1 MIEQFRGNI
10 HWKLGFY
17 NFNIDIQ
24 RIIEEL
30 FTENSAVVG
39 LEGGGQQLGGDTAVN
54 WGVEINECAAE
65 VQRWRRGRVGNV

>member
-30 FTENSAVVG
+30 FTENWRE
-39 LEGGGQQLGGDTAVN
+39 EGSSSVATQQLI
-54 WGVEINECAAE
+54 GV
-65 VQRWRRGRVGNV
+65 

>member
-30 FTENSAVVG
+30 FTENSACVG
-39 LEGGGQQLGGDTAVN
+39 LEDSSSSVATQQLI
-54 WGVEINECAAE
+54 GV
-65 VQRWRRGRVGNV
+65 

>member
-30 FTENSAVVG
+30 FTENWRV
-39 LEGGGQQLGGDTAVN
+39 EGSSSSSVATQQLI
-54 WGVEINECAAE
+54 GV
-65 VQRWRRGRVGNV
+65 

>member
-30 FTENSAVVG
+30 FTENSACV
-39 LEGGGQQLGGDTAVN
+39 GGDTAVK
-54 WGVEINECAAE
+54 WGVEINEQAGE

>member
-10 HWKLGFY
+10 HWKLWFY

-39 LEGGGQQLGGDTAVN
+39 LEGGGQPLGGDTPVK
-54 WGVEINECAAE
+54 WGVEINE
-65 VQRWRRGRVGNV
+65 